1 MHTKATH
8 SRATKTKV
16 TKATRDRPMHTRATH
31 NRATKHITADIK
43 ATRDRPTDT
52 KATGM
57 KSTHT
62 KSTHTMNEQSSFR
75 TTLLLPAK
83 EDPFAPFSRDQIVRF
98 LHTHL
103 GEYRDDA
110 VSIGACLDYALGTGP
125 AEGGAILIAYAE
137 QEGELEHEGEH
148 KNKEDSESGKRV
160 LGAVVINHT
169 HMSGY
174 IPEHILVYI
183 AVHAG
188 ARGQG
193 IGRLMMEEILRVLPG
208 GIALHVEPDNPAV
221 RLYQSMGFTSKYK
234 EMRLEQN
241 P

>member
-1 MHTKATH
+1 
-8 SRATKTKV
+8 
-16 TKATRDRPMHTRATH
+16 
-31 NRATKHITADIK
+31 
-43 ATRDRPTDT
+43 
-52 KATGM
+52 M

-62 KSTHTMNEQSSFR
+62 KSSHTMNDQSSFR

-103 GEYRDDA
+103 GKYRDDA
-110 VSIGACLDYALGTGP
+110 VSIGASLDYALGTGP
-125 AEGGAILIAYAE
+125 AEGGAVLVAYAE
-137 QEGELEHEGEH
+137 QKRKDMHKDLHEE
-148 KNKEDSESGKRV
+148 NEDSESGKRV
-160 LGAVVINHT
+160 LGAIVINHT

-183 AVHAG
+183 AVHAE

-193 IGRLMMEEILRVLPG
+193 IGRLMMEEILQVLPG
-208 GIALHVEPDNPAV
+208 GVALHVEPDNPAV
-221 RLYQSMGFTSKYK
+221 RLYESMGFTSKYK
-234 EMRLEQN
+234 EMRLERN

>member
-1 MHTKATH
+1 
-8 SRATKTKV
+8 
-16 TKATRDRPMHTRATH
+16 
-31 NRATKHITADIK
+31 
-43 ATRDRPTDT
+43 
-52 KATGM
+52 M

-62 KSTHTMNEQSSFR
+62 KSSHTMNDQSSFR

-103 GEYRDDA
+103 GKYRDDA

-125 AEGGAILIAYAE
+125 AEGGAILVSYAE
-137 QEGELEHEGEH
+137 QEH
-148 KNKEDSESGKRV
+148 KNNEDSESGKRV

-183 AVHAG
+183 AVHAE

-193 IGRLMMEEILRVLPG
+193 IGRLMMEEILQVLPG
-208 GIALHVEPDNPAV
+208 GVALHVEPDNPAV
-221 RLYQSMGFTSKYK
+221 RLYESMGFTSKYK
-234 EMRLEQN
+234 EMRLERN
-241 P
+241 L